1 MQIVM
6 AEKQDKEEIL
16 KLYKAQLGRE
26 FCPWTEGHQSEE
38 TIDRSVSGR

>member
-6 AEKQDKEEIL
+6 AAKQDKDEIL
-16 KLYKAQLGRE
+16 KLYKEQFGRE
-26 FCPWTEGHQSEE
+26 FCPWTEGYPSEE